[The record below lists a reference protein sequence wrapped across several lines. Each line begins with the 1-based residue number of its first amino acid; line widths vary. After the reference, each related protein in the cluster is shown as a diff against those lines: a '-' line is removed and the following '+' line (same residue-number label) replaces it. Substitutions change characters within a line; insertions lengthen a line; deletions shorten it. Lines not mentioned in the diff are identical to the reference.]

1 MYRSETPTMI
11 FQSYHLII
19 LKTSTITLLSNGQR
33 VKDDVLEDFSA
44 FQSEMIVQFTE
55 ATTRQIKNS
64 FESPENLFTFVLLY
78 IWYDLGTTTIHIHQ
92 PDSQIVLTLALLSTF
107 TLRFDEFMSPKLW
120 LTTTTPKVE

>member
-1 MYRSETPTMI
+1 M
-11 FQSYHLII
+11 
-19 LKTSTITLLSNGQR
+19 
-33 VKDDVLEDFSA
+33 LEDFSA

-64 FESPENLFTFVLLY
+64 FESPENLFSFVLLF

-92 PDSQIVLTLALLSTF
+92 PDQIVLTLALLSTF